1 MTCELP
7 RPSYS
12 TTCRMLTDISSI
24 MGWTEDAAQN
34 MVDATAADYK

>member
-1 MTCELP
+1 MSSLAWELIAI
-7 RPSYS
+7 Y
-12 TTCRMLTDISSI
+12 TILTIISSI